1 MAKLDVFDLEN
12 KKVGTVELSEEVFN
26 APRRKYLLTEVVHW
40 QRAKKR
46 AGTQSAKSRGDVRGT
61 TKKPFKQKGTGRAR
75 QGDNKSPLLRGG
87 GVAFAPKPRSYDYT
101 LPKAKRRAALAVALS
116 VRNNEGSLTIV
127 KDFELKDH
135 KTSGVQGVLNN
146 FSANNAL
153 IVDAENKNLQLGTRN
168 LPKSRYLNVSGLNVY
183 DILDHRTLIM
193 TESAAK
199 TIQNRLT
206 GQDE

>member
-1 MAKLDVFDLEN
+1 MAQIDVYNLDNQKVATVDLA
-12 KKVGTVELSEEVFN
+12 EEVFN

-46 AGTQSAKSRGDVRGT
+46 AGTQSALRKGEVTGT

-75 QGDNKSPLLRGG
+75 QGDNKNPHMRGG

-116 VRNNEGSLTIV
+116 VRNHEGSLKIV
-127 KDFELKDH
+127 KDFQLTDH
-135 KTSGVQGVLNN
+135 KTSGVQKVLETLGTT
-146 FSANNAL
+146 NAL
-153 IVDAENKNLQLGTRN
+153 IVDADSKNLQLGTRN
-168 LPKSRYLNVSGLNVY
+168 LAKSRYLNVSGLNVY
-183 DILDHRTLIM
+183 DILNHRNLIL

-199 TIQNRLT
+199 TIESRLT
-206 GQDE
+206 GQEA

>member
-1 MAKLDVFDLEN
+1 MAKLDVFNLEN
-12 KKVGTVELSEEVFN
+12 KKVGTVDLAEEVFN

-46 AGTQSAKSRGDVRGT
+46 AGTQSSLSRGEVHGT
-61 TKKPFKQKGTGRAR
+61 TKKPHKQKGTGRAR

-87 GVAFAPKPRSYDYT
+87 GVAFAPKPRSYDYA

-116 VRNNEGSLTIV
+116 VRHHEGSLKIV
-127 KDFELKDH
+127 KDFQLADH
-135 KTSGVQGVLNN
+135 KTSGVQKALDTLGTSN
-146 FSANNAL
+146 SL
-153 IVDAENKNLQLGTRN
+153 IVDAANQNLQLGSRN

-183 DILDHRTLIM
+183 DILNHRNLIM

-199 TIQNRLT
+199 SIESRLT
-206 GQDE
+206 GQDA

>member
-1 MAKLDVFDLEN
+1 MAKIDVFNLKNE
-12 KKVGTVELSEEVFN
+12 KVDTVDLSEEVFN

-46 AGTQSAKSRGDVRGT
+46 AGTQSALTKGEVHGT

-75 QGDNKSPLLRGG
+75 QGDNKNPHMRGG

-116 VRNNEGSLTIV
+116 VRNHEGSLKIV
-127 KDFELKDH
+127 KDFDLTDH
-135 KTSGVQGVLNN
+135 KTSGVQKVLETLGTP
-146 FSANNAL
+146 NAL
-153 IVDAENKNLQLGTRN
+153 IVDAANQNLQLGSRN
-168 LPKSRYLNVSGLNVY
+168 LPKSRYLNVGGLNVY
-183 DILDHRTLIM
+183 DILNHRNLIM

-199 TIQNRLT
+199 AIESRLT
-206 GQDE
+206 GQEA